1 MIPRHSTP
9 NYSLYFPKNR
19 QYKPSFELFHG
30 FGDLWQGMQF
40 SKEIQKSHEMGE
52 KGLIKA
58 KTGNFPVTKKVVCG
72 RQKNF

>member
-52 KGLIKA
+52 KGLMKA
-58 KTGNFPVTKKVVCG
+58 KTGNFPVTKK
-72 RQKNF
+72 